1 MPSVESNKGWFSLD
15 SLKDYFDV
23 TNTYVLRKLKLILL
37 PFLSTQ
43 EDWSATSE
51 PQYGE
56 NTSQGFTPRTNVQ
69 APDLYIPLMAFVTF
83 IIVSCFGQGLLED
96 T

>member
-1 MPSVESNKGWFSLD
+1 MDTNKDWVNLD

-23 TNTYVLRKLKLILL
+23 TNTYVLRKLKLINL
-37 PFLSTQ
+37 PFLSSA
-43 EDWSATSE
+43 EEWSTTSE

-83 IIVSCFGQGLLED
+83 IIIACFN
-96 T
+96 